1 VVKSPV
7 KRTLPKGKLIM
18 YFFTLLNLSINVV
31 IYLMK
36 GIAIL
41 ILWTEVFYVTS
52 LYGSIL
58 YVNDVQ

>member
-1 VVKSPV
+1 
-7 KRTLPKGKLIM
+7 M

-36 GIAIL
+36 GIAKL

-52 LYGSIL
+52 LCGSIL

>member
-1 VVKSPV
+1 
-7 KRTLPKGKLIM
+7 M

-31 IYLMK
+31 IYLLK
-36 GIAIL
+36 DIAKL

-52 LYGSIL
+52 LCGSIL

>member
-1 VVKSPV
+1 
-7 KRTLPKGKLIM
+7 M

-31 IYLMK
+31 IYLLK
-36 GIAIL
+36 DIAKL